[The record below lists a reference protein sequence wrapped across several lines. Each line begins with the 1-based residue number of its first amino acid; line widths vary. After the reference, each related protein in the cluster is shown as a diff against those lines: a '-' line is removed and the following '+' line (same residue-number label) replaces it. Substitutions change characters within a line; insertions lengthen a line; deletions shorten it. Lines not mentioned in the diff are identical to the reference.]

1 MLGKMIHDPK
11 GIEGPPKS
19 IKGLGLLDI
28 ETTMSEHKVLQEV
41 TAQTREGNI
50 DVKGYEIHIG
60 KSVGDDL
67 NNSWLFVDR
76 KSVSAASKDGN
87 IQGCYIHGI
96 FSNDSFR
103 SQYIKGLGATPSE
116 LNFDIKVDAVLNQL
130 SNHIEHFI
138 DLDKLISLA
147 E

>member
-1 MLGKMIHDPK
+1 MVGEMLDG
-11 GIEGPPKS
+11 
-19 IKGLGLLDI
+19 
-28 ETTMSEHKVLQEV
+28 
-41 TAQTREGNI
+41 
-50 DVKGYEIHIG
+50 
-60 KSVGDDL
+60 
-67 NNSWLFVDR
+67 

-103 SQYIKGLGATPSE
+103 SKYIKGLGATPSE
-116 LNFDIKVDAVLNQL
+116 LNFNSKVDDTLNQL

>member
-1 MLGKMIHDPK
+1 MIHDPN

-19 IKGLGLLDI
+19 IECLGLLDI
-28 ETTMSEHKVLQEV
+28 ETTMSENKILQEV

-60 KSVGDDL
+60 KSEGKDL
-67 NNSWLFVDR
+67 TNSWLSVDG
-76 KSVSAASKDGN
+76 KSVSAATKDGN

-103 SQYIKGLGATPSE
+103 SNYIKGLGATPSE
-116 LNFDIKVDAVLNQL
+116 LKFDAKVDITLDRL
-130 SNHIEHFI
+130 SKHIEQFI
-138 DLDKLISLA
+138 DLEKLISLA